1 VEVVAGG
8 RGEGDG
14 LEQLAG
20 PVALA
25 LQETK
30 GADGQQM
37 GLSVNGVYPQ
47 SNHLVGIVR
56 ISSMDLGILYFQTNR
71 DGGKFRCKMMIHRL
85 SLIIDYYVVVV
96 FVKY

>member
-1 VEVVAGG
+1 LEQISSPLGSKDFGNDRVVRWPGQGRSPWVEVVAGG

-37 GLSVNGVYPQ
+37 G
-47 SNHLVGIVR
+47 
-56 ISSMDLGILYFQTNR
+56 MDQYL
-71 DGGKFRCKMMIHRL
+71 
-85 SLIIDYYVVVV
+85 
-96 FVKY
+96 

>member
-1 VEVVAGG
+1 MIRWPGQGRSPRVEVVAGG

-37 GLSVNGVYPQ
+37 EGNSDAKWVWINTY
-47 SNHLVGIVR
+47 
-56 ISSMDLGILYFQTNR
+56 
-71 DGGKFRCKMMIHRL
+71 
-85 SLIIDYYVVVV
+85 
-96 FVKY
+96 